1 MWQTKL
7 FVLALLWFGSSCP
20 QGSRRQLWL
29 LSSWAPANFAVCKVF
44 SFFFRWQFFAPF
56 LCRALPSCVKLFT
69 LTRLYCIS
77 NTLPFSQHQQQLQQ
91 QRQRQ
96 HVNNVSSPTRCQHTV
111 QAAMKMC
118 CPAQS
123 PLPPSHSP
131 LPRPALHTNCR
142 QLKILHFMTLRNL
155 WLRLQLPLLL
165 LLPLLAQL
173 FSSGDLSKL

>member
-77 NTLPFSQHQQQLQQ
+77 NTLPFSQHQQLQQ

-118 CPAQS
+118 CPAQFLHS
-123 PLPPSHSP
+123 LPTPLCHG
-131 LPRPALHTNCR
+131 
-142 QLKILHFMTLRNL
+142 
-155 WLRLQLPLLL
+155 LLST
-165 LLPLLAQL
+165 QIV
-173 FSSGDLSKL
+173 DN

>member
-1 MWQTKL
+1 MAPLQLGASKL
-7 FVLALLWFGSSCP
+7 CCL
-20 QGSRRQLWL
+20 Q
-29 LSSWAPANFAVCKVF
+29 
-44 SFFFRWQFFAPF
+44 SFFLFFSRWQFFAPF

-77 NTLPFSQHQQQLQQ
+77 NTLPFSQHQHQ
-91 QRQRQ
+91 QRQ
-96 HVNNVSSPTRCQHTV
+96 HVNNVNSPTRCQHTV

-155 WLRLQLPLLL
+155 WLRLQLPLML